1 MHHVMMWF
9 SLISGFLILAFAG
22 DMLVKGAVDLS
33 KILKVSPFIVAGT
46 LVAFGTSAPE
56 LFVSITASLEG
67 STGAALG
74 NILGSNFANVF
85 LALGMAAL
93 IQVVRVPKNV
103 SLVDILTLLIFTI
116 VFSFIL
122 LNLSTLS
129 KWFGLLLILTLF
141 IYIFY
146 SFKNSKLENKE
157 DIEKVINSIP
167 KSIIIF
173 IIGLIGITLGSGLL
187 VDGAINIAKNFG
199 IREAIIGVG
208 ILAFGTSL
216 PEVATSVIAA
226 IKKENNIA
234 VGNIIGSSIFN
245 ILAIGGVTLLVS
257 NDTATNSTEINL
269 YDLIPFILATLLI
282 VLFYKYK
289 FNITKLYGLFFVIF
303 YILWITLLFLY

>member
-1 MHHVMMWF
+1 MMWF
-9 SLISGFLILAFAG
+9 SLISGFFVLAFSG
-22 DMLVKGAVDLS
+22 DLLVRGAVDLS

-85 LALGMAAL
+85 LALGMAAI
-93 IQVVRVPKNV
+93 IQVVKVPKNI
-103 SLVDILTLLIFTI
+103 SLIDVLTLLIFTV

-122 LNLSTLS
+122 LNLSSLS
-129 KWFGLLLILTLF
+129 KWFGLTLILTLF
-141 IYIFY
+141 LYLFY
-146 SFKNSKLENKE
+146 SFKNNKLENKE
-157 DIEKVINSIP
+157 EDKSLVNNIP
-167 KSIIIF
+167 KSIVVF
-173 IIGLIGITLGSGLL
+173 IIGLVGITLGAGLL
-187 VDGAINIAKNFG
+187 VDGAINLAKNFG

-208 ILAFGTSL
+208 VLAFGTSL

-226 IKKENNIA
+226 IKKQNNIA

-245 ILAIGGVTLLVS
+245 ILAIGGATLLVS
-257 NDTATNSTEINL
+257 NNNAIINAEINI

-282 VLFYKYK
+282 VFFYKYK
-289 FNITKLYGLFFVIF
+289 FNITKLYGFFFVIF
-303 YILWITLLFLY
+303 YILWITLIFLN